1 MIIGMLNQKGG
12 VGKTTLSV
20 SIAHELA
27 RKNTPEDVLLVDAD
41 PQQSA
46 LSWSEVRENK
56 LPFAVI
62 GLAKKSLH
70 RDLPAIGKNYKH
82 IIIDGPPRVTELARS
97 CIMAAD
103 IVIIPCTPSPY
114 DIWASEE
121 TIQLVKEAAVY
132 KENLKYCFV
141 INRKIANTA
150 IGRDVVDV
158 LNSMEMKVLTAHVC
172 QRVIFAEAA
181 ASGKTVFD
189 LEPESKASEEI
200 EKLVNEIVEME
211 KLKNGQKSHYQ
222 KSEV

>member
-20 SIAHELA
+20 SMAHELA
-27 RKNTPEDVLLVDAD
+27 RKNKPEDVLLVDAD

-62 GLAKKSLH
+62 GMAKKSLH

-103 IVIIPCTPSPY
+103 IIIIPCTPSPY

-121 TIQLVKEAAVY
+121 TVQLVKEAAVY
-132 KENLKYCFV
+132 KEDIKYFFT

-158 LNSMEMKVLTAHVC
+158 LNNMEMKVLTSHIC

-200 EKLVNEIVEME
+200 EELVNEIIEVER
-211 KLKNGQKSHYQ
+211 LKNDQKSYYQ

>member
-1 MIIGMLNQKGG
+1 MIIGMINQKGG
-12 VGKTTLSV
+12 VGKTTLST
-20 SIAHELA
+20 SIAHDLA
-27 RKNTPEDVLLVDAD
+27 RRTSPTDILLVDAD

-62 GLAKKSLH
+62 GMAKKSLH
-70 RDLPAIGKNYKH
+70 RDLPAIGRNYKH
-82 IIIDGPPRVTELARS
+82 IVIDAPPRVTELARS

-103 IVIIPCTPSPY
+103 LIVIPCTPSPY

-121 TIQLVKEAAVY
+121 TVNLVKEAIIY
-132 KENLKYCFV
+132 KENLKYCFT
-141 INRKIANTA
+141 INRKIVNTA

-158 LNSMEMKVLTAHVC
+158 LNEMEMPVLKSHVG

-189 LEPESKASEEI
+189 LEPESKAADEI
-200 EKLVNEIVEME
+200 QKLVDELLSLGSN
-211 KLKNGQKSHYQ
+211 KND
-222 KSEV
+222 